1 MVLDK
6 DTLHMKVVELDE
18 IYIFLVLR
26 YLNLKLFRFFLKK
39 LIQNMINMLLK
50 IYIIFW
56 AS

>member
-1 MVLDK
+1 MVSDK